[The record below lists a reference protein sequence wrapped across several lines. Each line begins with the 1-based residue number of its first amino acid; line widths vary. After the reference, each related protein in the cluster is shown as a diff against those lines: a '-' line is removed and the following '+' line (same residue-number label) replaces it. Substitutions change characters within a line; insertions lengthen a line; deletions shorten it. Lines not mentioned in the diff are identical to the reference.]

1 MNEHTELNDLVLT
14 PQPEAPPAPTPA
26 LQETPPEAAPEATP
40 VDVQAPPPE
49 IPAAEDGAANGT
61 DTRSSRHVEAGRK
74 GARRVH
80 QLIEQG
86 RLYEQEHGLKRG
98 RQRLRQL
105 IQEGKLYEQEHGVGP
120 RRRTRRLNSDQVV
133 RRLLDALVRIARPSY
148 RAHLLRLIEVLE
160 GVEKEGAR

>member
-1 MNEHTELNDLVLT
+1 MNEHTELNNPVLN
-14 PQPEAPPAPTPA
+14 PQPEAIPPAPALAGETTPA
-26 LQETPPEAAPEATP
+26 DTLPLLPESVVPVATT
-40 VDVQAPPPE
+40 
-49 IPAAEDGAANGT
+49 DGAVNGNG
-61 DTRSSRHVEAGRK
+61 TRSSRHVEAGRK

-105 IQEGKLYEQEHGVGP
+105 IQEGRLYEQEHGLGP
-120 RRRTRRLNSDQVV
+120 RRRTRRLSSDQVV

-148 RAHLLRLIEVLE
+148 REHLLRLIEALE
-160 GVEKEGAR
+160 GVAKDS

>member
-1 MNEHTELNDLVLT
+1 MNEHSELNSPVLN
-14 PQPEAPPAPTPA
+14 PQPEVPAP
-26 LQETPPEAAPEATP
+26 APQEATP
-40 VDVQAPPPE
+40 AVATEATPADVAPPVHEAP
-49 IPAAEDGAANGT
+49 IPGLETDGAVNGNGM
-61 DTRSSRHVEAGRK
+61 RSTRHVEAGRK

-120 RRRTRRLNSDQVV
+120 RRRTRRVSSDQVV

-160 GVEKEGAR
+160 GVTNDGTR